1 MKILLKYGLYLC
13 LLILWTQSANAQTPI
28 KLQSAIDVA
37 LKNNLSIKN
46 EKLKAD
52 YQKSLIS
59 TAKMLPSANISG
71 EFGQINSIYADTRFG
86 MGQSFSFPKVYE
98 SQKNLYN
105 EHWKS
110 SELNVKM
117 TEQILKKQVTQTFYQ
132 LLYLQ
137 QKSQLL
143 QYADSLYAAFYNR
156 AELRLA
162 KGESNVLEKVT
173 AENQL
178 GQIRVQLAQLKQDL
192 EVQQLHFQFLLN
204 STTPFVPLESSFKMS
219 VNYKADIESLK
230 EHPTIKFLSQQQ
242 QIADAVIDV
251 EKKKLMPTISLN
263 YNNGSIR
270 GTGADNKVYGG
281 FYRFQTIQVG
291 VGIPIFTVAQ
301 KAKINSEKVNKLIAE
316 SSYSVGLQSLNFD
329 YRSAMI
335 QYEKFQKTVEY
346 FEKTALN
353 NSTLIGTTAQQQ
365 LVNGS
370 INYLEWVTL
379 INQATAIRNEYI
391 EAVKSLNESTIQI
404 NYLVNY

>member
-1 MKILLKYGLYLC
+1 MKILLKYRLYLC

-230 EHPTIKFLSQQQ
+230 EHPTMKFLSQQQ

-281 FYRFQTIQVG
+281 FYRFQSIQVG
-291 VGIPIFTVAQ
+291 VGIPIFTAAQ
-301 KAKINSEKVNKLIAE
+301 KAKINSEKVNKLVAE
-316 SSYSVGLQSLNFD
+316 SSYSVGLQSLNNA
-329 YRSAMI
+329 YRTAMI
-335 QYEKFQKTVEY
+335 EFEKNQKTVEY

-353 NSTLIGTTAQQQ
+353 NSILISTTAQQQ
-365 LVNGS
+365 LVNGN

>member
-1 MKILLKYGLYLC
+1 MKILLKYRLYLC

-105 EHWKS
+105 VHWKS

-391 EAVKSLNESTIQI
+391 EAVKSLNESTILI

>member
-335 QYEKFQKTVEY
+335 QYKKFQKTVEY

-391 EAVKSLNESTIQI
+391 EAVKSLNESTILI

>member
-1 MKILLKYGLYLC
+1 
-13 LLILWTQSANAQTPI
+13 
-28 KLQSAIDVA
+28 
-37 LKNNLSIKN
+37 
-46 EKLKAD
+46 
-52 YQKSLIS
+52 
-59 TAKMLPSANISG
+59 MLPSANISG

-117 TEQILKKQVTQTFYQ
+117 TEQILKKQVTHTFYQ

-143 QYADSLYAAFYNR
+143 QFADSLYAVFYNR

-204 STTPFVPLESSFKMS
+204 STTPFVPLENSFKMS

-230 EHPTIKFLSQQQ
+230 EHPTMKFLSQQQ
-242 QIADAVIDV
+242 QIAEAVIDV
-251 EKKKLMPTISLN
+251 EKKKLMPTMSLN

-270 GTGADNKVYGG
+270 GTGADNKAYGG
-281 FYRFQTIQVG
+281 FYRFQTFQVG
-291 VGIPIFTVAQ
+291 VGIPIFTAGQ
-301 KAKINSEKVNKLIAE
+301 KAKINSEKINKLVAE
-316 SSYSVGLQSLNFD
+316 STYSVGLQSLNLA
-329 YRSAMI
+329 YRTAI
-335 QYEKFQKTVEY
+335 IEFEKFQKTVEY

-353 NSTLIGTTAQQQ
+353 NSTLISTTAQQQ
-365 LVNGS
+365 LVNGN

-379 INQATAIRNEYI
+379 INQATAIRNDYI
-391 EAVKSLNESTIQI
+391 DAIKNLNDSAIQI
-404 NYLVNY
+404 KYLVNY

>member
-291 VGIPIFTVAQ
+291 VGIPIFTAAQ

-316 SSYSVGLQSLNFD
+316 STYSVGLQSLTLT
-329 YRSAMI
+329 YRTAI
-335 QYEKFQKTVEY
+335 VEHEKFQKTVEY

-353 NSTLIGTTAQQQ
+353 NSTLISTTAQQQ
-365 LVNGS
+365 LVNGN

-379 INQATAIRNEYI
+379 INQATTIRNDYI
-391 EAVKSLNESTIQI
+391 EAIKNLNDSAIQI
-404 NYLVNY
+404 KFLVNY

>member
-1 MKILLKYGLYLC
+1 MKILMKYGPLVC
-13 LLILWTQSANAQTPI
+13 LLVLWIQSANAQTPI
-28 KLQSAIDVA
+28 TLQSAVDIA

-52 YQKSLIS
+52 YQKSLIN

-117 TEQILKKQVTQTFYQ
+117 TQQILKKQVTQSFYQ

-143 QYADSLYAAFYNR
+143 QFADSLYAVFYNR

-204 STTPFVPLESSFKMS
+204 STTPFVPLENSFKMS

-230 EHPTIKFLSQQQ
+230 EHPTMKFLSQQQ

-251 EKKKLMPTISLN
+251 EKKKLMPTMSLN

-270 GTGADNKVYGG
+270 GTGADNKAYGG
-281 FYRFQTIQVG
+281 FYRFQTFQVG
-291 VGIPIFTVAQ
+291 VGIPIFTAGQ
-301 KAKINSEKVNKLIAE
+301 KAKINSEKVNKLVAE
-316 SSYSVGLQSLNFD
+316 STYSVGLQSLNLA
-329 YRSAMI
+329 YRTAI
-335 QYEKFQKTVEY
+335 IEFEKFQKTVEY

-353 NSTLIGTTAQQQ
+353 NSTLINTTAQQQ
-365 LVNGS
+365 LVNGN

-379 INQATAIRNEYI
+379 INQATAIRNDYI
-391 EAVKSLNESTIQI
+391 DAIKNLNDSAIQI
-404 NYLVNY
+404 KYLVNY

>member
-1 MKILLKYGLYLC
+1 MKILLKYRLYLC

-291 VGIPIFTVAQ
+291 VGIPIFTAAQ

-316 SSYSVGLQSLNFD
+316 SNYSVGLQSLNFA

-335 QYEKFQKTVEY
+335 EFEKNQKTVEY

-353 NSTLIGTTAQQQ
+353 NSTLISITAQQQ

-379 INQATAIRNEYI
+379 INQATAIKNEYI

>member
-1 MKILLKYGLYLC
+1 MKILLKYRLYLC

-346 FEKTALN
+346 FEKKALN

>member
-391 EAVKSLNESTIQI
+391 EAVKSLNESTILI

>member
-1 MKILLKYGLYLC
+1 MKYGLLVC
-13 LLILWTQSANAQTPI
+13 LLILWIQSANAQTPI
-28 KLQSAIDVA
+28 TLQSAVDIA
-37 LKNNLSIKN
+37 LKNNLSIIN
-46 EKLKAD
+46 ETLKAD
-52 YQKSLIS
+52 YQKSLIN
-59 TAKMLPSANISG
+59 TAKMLPSANFSG
-71 EFGQINSIYADTRFG
+71 EFGQINSIYVDTRFG

-143 QYADSLYAAFYNR
+143 QFADSLYAAFYNR

-192 EVQQLHFQFLLN
+192 ELQQLHFQFLLN
-204 STTPFVPLESSFKMS
+204 STTPFIPLEKSFKMS

-230 EHPTIKFLSQQQ
+230 EHPTMKFLIQQQ
-242 QIADAVIDV
+242 LIADAVIDV
-251 EKKKLMPTISLN
+251 EKKKLMPTMSLN

-270 GTGADNKVYGG
+270 GTGADNKIYGG
-281 FYRFQTIQVG
+281 FYRFQTFQIG
-291 VGIPIFTVAQ
+291 VGIPIFTAGQ
-301 KAKINSEKVNKLIAE
+301 KAKINSEKVNKLVAE
-316 SSYSVGLQSLNFD
+316 SSYSVGLQSLNLA
-329 YRSAMI
+329 YRTAI
-335 QYEKFQKTVEY
+335 IEFEKFQKTVEY

-353 NSTLIGTTAQQQ
+353 NSTIISTTAQQQ
-365 LVNGS
+365 LVNGN
-370 INYLEWVTL
+370 INFLEWVTL
-379 INQATAIRNEYI
+379 INQATAIRNDYI
-391 EAVKSLNESTIQI
+391 EAIKNLNDSAIQI
-404 NYLVNY
+404 KYLVNY